1 MSGNISLIPNCIQD
15 ELNIF
20 IIMALQTSVSVIY
33 SAWEKTPFFAFT
45 YEPKASMSSLQEVTH
60 AETVVLLWYGGLKTS
75 FLD

>member
-1 MSGNISLIPNCIQD
+1 MKASKCPATQAVIGEDDGLRRHSGGPERTL
-15 ELNIF
+15 
-20 IIMALQTSVSVIY
+20 Y
-33 SAWEKTPFFAFT
+33 RAWEKTPFFAFT